1 MKHIHHIIPRHAGGT
16 DDPSNLIEL
25 TPEEHAEAH
34 RILYDQFGRVQ
45 DKLAWLGLAKLAT
58 NKEIIAEL
66 LAQPKS
72 EEHKQKISE
81 AHKGMKKPWAVGGK
95 GNLGKAKTEQ
105 HRQNISKGKTGKPNP
120 KLLGNSNASGP
131 HKERTKAHSEAVRQ
145 ALNTIE
151 VKQKISNSWAIK
163 PMVTCPHC
171 GKQGKEGHNM
181 NRYHFNNCKGV

>member
-45 DKLAWLGLAKLAT
+45 DKLAWLGLTKLAT

-105 HRQNISKGKTGKPNP
+105 HRQNISKGKAGKPNP

-131 HKERTKAHSEAVRQ
+131 HKERTQAHLEAVRQ

-151 VKQKISNSWAIK
+151 VKQKISNSWAAK
-163 PMVTCPHC
+163 PIVTCPHC